1 MKLFQTD
8 FPPAM
13 IQDKSTRF
21 TLFATGILLLVL
33 CIMGWLLSRTASAK
47 RQAAAQVQPPPSAPA
62 VPAPAPAIPADRA
75 PPPPSLPLDEHG
87 QPRFEY
93 VVLTDVT
100 LTDDPA
106 NDGDTFL
113 LKTPEG
119 THRFCLYFVDTVET
133 DGGQPEAARDMAG
146 YFEFDSEEP
155 LRALGLE
162 ARDFSLRLLRASS
175 FRVVTRWEKSAEED
189 AYFAF
194 LYLKDPDT
202 GEFINL
208 AQWLVRY
215 GLARIVA
222 CERDQPEG
230 NSGLSA
236 ARFREILTE
245 EESRSRTE
253 AHGAWSR
260 KEGIFES
267 NIDPRASP
275 PVWHRQTM
283 AAAFMK
289 NAC

>member
-1 MKLFQTD
+1 
-8 FPPAM
+8 M

-33 CIMGWLLSRTASAK
+33 SVMGWLLSRTANAK
-47 RQAAAQVQPPPSAPA
+47 RQSAAVGKA
-62 VPAPAPAIPADRA
+62 VPAAMPPSTPVPAVTEERT

-100 LTDDPA
+100 LMDDPA

-119 THRFCLYFVDTVET
+119 AHRFCLYFVDTVET

-162 ARDFSLRLLRASS
+162 ARDFSLRLLRASA
-175 FRVVTRWEKSAEED
+175 FRVVTRWEKSAGEN

-194 LYLKDPDT
+194 IYLKDPDT
-202 GEFINL
+202 GDFINL

-236 ARFREILTE
+236 ARFREILVE
-245 EESRSRTE
+245 EEASSKAE

-260 KEGIFES
+260 KA
-267 NIDPRASP
+267 R
-275 PVWHRQTM
+275 
-283 AAAFMK
+283 
-289 NAC
+289 

>member
-1 MKLFQTD
+1 
-8 FPPAM
+8 M

-33 CIMGWLLSRTASAK
+33 FILGWLLSRTAFA
-47 RQAAAQVQPPPSAPA
+47 RRGTTVVAAQSAAPA
-62 VPAPAPAIPADRA
+62 APSPAPVVRDERV
-75 PPPPSLPLDEHG
+75 PPPPTLPLDASG

-93 VVLTDVT
+93 VVLTEVT
-100 LTDDPA
+100 LMEDQA

-119 THRFCLYFVDTVET
+119 AHRFCLYFVDTVET

-155 LRALGLE
+155 LRALAVE
-162 ARDFSLRLLRASS
+162 ALNFSLRLLRASA
-175 FRVVTRWEKSAEED
+175 FRVVTRWEKSAEEN

-194 LYLKDPDT
+194 IYLKDPDT
-202 GEFINL
+202 GDFINL

-215 GLARIVA
+215 GLARIVP

-230 NSGLSA
+230 DRGLSA
-236 ARFREILTE
+236 ARFREILIE
-245 EESRSRTE
+245 EEARSKAE

-260 KEGIFES
+260 KA
-267 NIDPRASP
+267 P
-275 PVWHRQTM
+275 
-283 AAAFMK
+283 
-289 NAC
+289 